1 MPEGEVQVKEE
12 GKFRAG
18 LKSCGTFLYNSDDGT
33 VMGRGGM
40 SWAKIGTFYIFFY
53 SFLAA
58 FFAMNMYVMLST
70 LDDDKPTV
78 YQRSN
83 KPQVAISQYKSTTM
97 NLREKAKFAEYKQ
110 AINETKVEYV
120 KYLAPEAEGEVFRWL
135 HVQANSAFCGDLN
148 NYSFDKKEGCFLLG
162 LNRIYGFDPTGNST
176 DTRFFF
182 DCQRDIGITGKGDM
196 SDITSFS
203 VHPDP
208 ADADFSN
215 FYPWTSK
222 VKDGLQPLFAV
233 KVKVDMDKLNAMEDR
248 PEEAFITCLPYTQ
261 KGSEDRVQ
269 VEDSR
274 FARLTIQYPWK
285 EE

>member
-1 MPEGEVQVKEE
+1 
-12 GKFRAG
+12 
-18 LKSCGTFLYNSDDGT
+18 
-33 VMGRGGM
+33 M

-135 HVQANSAFCGDLN
+135 QVQRNSAFCGDLD

-196 SDITSFS
+196 SDVTSFS

-208 ADADFSN
+208 ADADFSS

-233 KVKVDMDKLNAMEDR
+233 KVKVDMDKLNAITEDR

-261 KGSEDRVQ
+261 KEGEDRVQ